1 MNENSVITH
10 SPIGTS
16 ITSIV
21 DGSFPTRPRRPGL
34 CIRIETAENGHIV
47 HVAQREGEISKP
59 YIAAKYE
66 DVADIVMR
74 ELAAAALERT

>member
-1 MNENSVITH
+1 MLTTANIAH
-10 SPIGTS
+10 GPIGQSVTTS
-16 ITSIV
+16 EAWY
-21 DGSFPTRPRRPGL
+21 PPKMQRLGL
-34 CIRIETAENGHIV
+34 CIRVEPAENGHIV
-47 HVAQREGEISKP
+47 HVAQREGEASKP

>member
-1 MNENSVITH
+1 MLTTANITDNTIGHSVT
-10 SPIGTS
+10 TS
-16 ITSIV
+16 GAWHT
-21 DGSFPTRPRRPGL
+21 PELRRSGL
-34 CIRIETAENGHIV
+34 CIRIEPAENGHIV
-47 HVAQREGEISKP
+47 HVAHNEGELSKP

>member
-1 MNENSVITH
+1 MNEKLLATDNTVGHSVT
-10 SPIGTS
+10 
-16 ITSIV
+16 
-21 DGSFPTRPRRPGL
+21 GSGAWYPPKMQRMGL

-47 HVAQREGEISKP
+47 HVAQREGEVSKP

>member
-1 MNENSVITH
+1 MNEKILVTDNT
-10 SPIGTS
+10 IGTN

-47 HVAQREGEISKP
+47 HVAHREGEISKP